1 MARVERRCAL
11 SLLVFDAEG
20 PVLLHNM
27 SWLPN
32 GLAGAGGMKDRG
44 AGLRHD
50 ISATCLCLYFAM
62 YHGPYI
68 VFVVLLGC
76 ISAA

>member
-1 MARVERRCAL
+1 MQKVQL
-11 SLLVFDAEG
+11 
-20 PVLLHNM
+20 VLLHNM

-50 ISATCLCLYFAM
+50 ISAT
-62 YHGPYI
+62 
-68 VFVVLLGC
+68 
-76 ISAA
+76 